1 MDLRRGPQGPALVA
15 SGKASHHA
23 SCSGASRDSSPVDAG
38 ALYLVWSRCRNLR
51 KPLQCLHGPWGTS
64 GVSQVSQSSSLV
76 DACTCNFLQ
85 SCSISV
91 TLPFAWIQ
99 ESVAFRG
106 GFLTRFATRVS
117 HDVYPLGCPTC
128 HRVVSRPWLESR
140 GSAGKLVSL
149 LWTEHLGDSGNGG
162 TTLEFLSPFF

>member
-1 MDLRRGPQGPALVA
+1 MLELISLETPQRKWSSSRLERESPVFTRVAAGALNLRRGPQGRALVA
-15 SGKASHHA
+15 SAKASPHA

-64 GVSQVSQSSSLV
+64 GVSQVSQSSFLV

-106 GFLTRFATRVS
+106 GFLTRLCHEAFPRRLPTGLS
-117 HDVYPLGCPTC
+117 HMPPCC
-128 HRVVSRPWLESR
+128 ES
-140 GSAGKLVSL
+140 SL
-149 LWTEHLGDSGNGG
+149 A
-162 TTLEFLSPFF
+162 